1 MIWRL
6 VFVHKKLENEG
17 FIEEG
22 NFRCW
27 SNSENHRVFHLS
39 TFNKALQ
46 NGFEVRNCPKKKPQ
60 FNLCVHILSA
70 QEKSYVLCW
79 CCILLAP
86 FASNWREM

>member
-6 VFVHKKLENEG
+6 VFVNKKLENEG

-22 NFRCW
+22 NFGCW

-46 NGFEVRNCPKKKPQ
+46 NGFEERNCPRRSQNLIFALTFCSHKK
-60 FNLCVHILSA
+60 NLTWFVDA
-70 QEKSYVLCW
+70 VSY
-79 CCILLAP
+79 
-86 FASNWREM
+86 